1 MYKIKILKG
10 YKKQYKKLSVDNQ
23 MLVDNI
29 VQKLANNERLE
40 EKYQD
45 HKLKGE
51 YKDFRECHIKPDLLL
66 VYQKQDNLLILI
78 RVSVGSHSD
87 LFG

>member
-10 YKKQYKKLSVDNQ
+10 YKKQYRKLSKNNQ
-23 MLVDNI
+23 MLVDTI
-29 VQKLANNERLE
+29 VEKLANDQPLE
-40 EKYQD
+40 EKYRD

-51 YKDFRECHIKPDLLL
+51 YKDFRECHIKPNLLL
-66 VYQKQDNLLILI
+66 IYQREEDFLILTC
-78 RVSVGSHSD
+78 VSLGSHSD